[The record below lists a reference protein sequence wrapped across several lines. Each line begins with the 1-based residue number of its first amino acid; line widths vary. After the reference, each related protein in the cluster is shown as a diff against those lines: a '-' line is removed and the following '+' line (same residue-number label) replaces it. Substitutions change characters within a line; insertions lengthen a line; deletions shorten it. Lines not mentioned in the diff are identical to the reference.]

1 LNFLHRLGKWSCTF
15 RYGDDAFSND
25 SGNGL
30 LEKFKAIPDNDSS
43 IERLE
48 AAEVIIA
55 EKEPGRQARPAR
67 RA

>member
-1 LNFLHRLGKWSCTF
+1 
-15 RYGDDAFSND
+15 
-25 SGNGL
+25 